1 MNNDLIHCN
10 KELYD
15 YLSYIKECWYL
26 RFSKKKKRE
35 IFIQINNKKNSNI
48 FIYSVLITFP
58 AYTYLIFYL
67 DIFKFRLKFN
77 FIC

>member
-1 MNNDLIHCN
+1 MIIYLISKNVGICV
-10 KELYD
+10 
-15 YLSYIKECWYL
+15 
-26 RFSKKKKRE
+26 FQKKKKRE